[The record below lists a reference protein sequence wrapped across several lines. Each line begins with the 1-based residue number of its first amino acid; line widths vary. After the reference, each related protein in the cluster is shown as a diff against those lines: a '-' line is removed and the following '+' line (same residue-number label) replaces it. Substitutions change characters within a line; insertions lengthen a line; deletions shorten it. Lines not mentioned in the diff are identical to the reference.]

1 MKVNKEKLYQF
12 FKTYE
17 NQEKF
22 DNYMKNF
29 KSFSKNKQGKSGAEI
44 GSIDKKTVMKI
55 SKIKFKQNSII
66 DNDCLFLKS
75 QINEI
80 FINYILT
87 NLEKF
92 TTLNNK
98 ELRIKNKYLLKS
110 KDFGLT
116 KERAYILNDKIGVV
130 IDKKYMTNLNE
141 ILVLNH
147 FPKIQK
153 NPYLIKRYQKYFIG
167 KIIRPLDFL
176 LSILNKKVKF
186 YHTDLKLEN
195 IFIRESTIKS
205 YEDLKEK
212 GVFINF
218 TPLLSDLDK
227 SRLTFNNKSILPID
241 DKKIITK
248 IGKALGYEPLLSL
261 RFDCKVKYGKE
272 KCIKFKQGDFDILT
286 IFINV
291 YLLLHK
297 FKLKDLFEELDNY
310 VKNRFQFCE
319 EDLLKFKNV
328 IKKEFNSFS
337 IIDKTKPT
345 KMSGI
350 IYQLCKKLEY

>member
-153 NPYLIKRYQKYFIG
+153 NHI
-167 KIIRPLDFL
+167 
-176 LSILNKKVKF
+176 
-186 YHTDLKLEN
+186 
-195 IFIRESTIKS
+195 
-205 YEDLKEK
+205 
-212 GVFINF
+212 
-218 TPLLSDLDK
+218 
-227 SRLTFNNKSILPID
+227 
-241 DKKIITK
+241 
-248 IGKALGYEPLLSL
+248 
-261 RFDCKVKYGKE
+261 
-272 KCIKFKQGDFDILT
+272 
-286 IFINV
+286 
-291 YLLLHK
+291 
-297 FKLKDLFEELDNY
+297 
-310 VKNRFQFCE
+310 
-319 EDLLKFKNV
+319 
-328 IKKEFNSFS
+328 
-337 IIDKTKPT
+337 
-345 KMSGI
+345 
-350 IYQLCKKLEY
+350 